1 MIEQLAMA
9 ESPARSTPL
18 PTHPDDSQD
27 ESAIPSSNPNPKPKR
42 PLLHLLVNVSDTQYP
57 VVRWVA
63 KKHFHWRL
71 SSDPEDSEFD
81 LWWTDGA
88 VQPEKLAR
96 MKPYQK
102 INHFPGMYG
111 LARKNYL
118 ARNLN
123 KLRKM
128 FPQDYDFYPQTW
140 VLPAEH
146 GDLKTFS
153 LRNPRTTFIVK
164 PEASCQGRGIFL
176 TRTPES
182 LDPGA
187 HYVVQRYLDK
197 PLLLED
203 LKFDLRVYVLVAGCD
218 PLRIF
223 VHEEGLARLATLEYS
238 APNAGNLADAC
249 MHLTNYA
256 VNKHN
261 PNFVF
266 NEDAEADDIGH
277 KRSLTSTMEALRE
290 QGWDVDQLRS
300 DINDIIVKTLCC
312 IQPSLAHIYKSCQP
326 EDKSNSCCFELLGF
340 DIILD
345 QNFKPWLLEVNHSP
359 SFTTDTPLDKK
370 IKRQVIAEA
379 LDLLDIH
386 PKHRRRYI
394 ARKKMEIQQRA
405 VSGKN
410 TQQSKEEREA
420 AFGKAARLR
429 DKWESKH
436 LGAYVKAY
444 PGARA
449 AEYEKYIQA
458 ADDIWEEWTGGNI
471 NRVKKE
477 DSREI
482 PQKPPKPIVQKPS
495 KSLSKPPIEKE
506 MRSPSSTSLSTR
518 DKRSQSV
525 SERPEIPPMPAVF
538 ERLSRIKGNERRV
551 QTPVAVLPNIY
562 LSEDVPSPIPNV
574 PAERVYRSSADQQQP
589 YSKLVPL
596 KDPRGKQSL
605 VATLEASLRQTRP
618 DLRLIQIPLKIQALD
633 TFGPATWVRSPNEG
647 RSPLRASREGRVRRL
662 GQRI

>member
-1 MIEQLAMA
+1 
-9 ESPARSTPL
+9 
-18 PTHPDDSQD
+18 
-27 ESAIPSSNPNPKPKR
+27 
-42 PLLHLLVNVSDTQYP
+42 
-57 VVRWVA
+57 VV

-71 SSDPEDSEFD
+71 SNDPEDFEFD

-123 KLRKM
+123 KLRKL
-128 FPQDYDFYPQTW
+128 FPQEYDFYPQTW

-146 GDLKTFS
+146 GDLKTYS
-153 LRNPRTTFIVK
+153 LRNPRTTYIVK

-182 LDPGA
+182 LDLNA
-187 HYVVQRYLDK
+187 HYVVQRYLEK

-223 VHEEGLARLATLEYS
+223 VHEEGLARLATMEYS
-238 APNAGNLADAC
+238 APNAGNLGDAC

-266 NEDAEADDIGH
+266 NEDEEVDDIGH

-290 QGWDVDQLRS
+290 QGWDVSQLRS
-300 DINDIIVKTLCC
+300 NIHDLIVKTLCS

-345 QNFKPWLLEVNHSP
+345 QSLKPWLLEVNHSP
-359 SFTTDTPLDKK
+359 SFSTDTPLDKK

-379 LDLLDIH
+379 LELMDIH

-394 ARKKMEIQQRA
+394 ARKKIEIQQRA
-405 VSGKN
+405 VLGKN
-410 TQQSKEEREA
+410 TKESKEERA
-420 AFGKAARLR
+420 LAYNKAARLR

-444 PGARA
+444 PGPK
-449 AEYEKYIQA
+449 AESYEKYIRTA
-458 ADDIWEEWTGGNI
+458 GEIWEEWTGGNI

-477 DSREI
+477 DLREI
-482 PQKPPKPIVQKPS
+482 PLKPPRTSSQKPS
-495 KSLSKPPIEKE
+495 KSLSKPSTEKVAK
-506 MRSPSSTSLSTR
+506 SPSSASVSNR
-518 DKRSQSV
+518 EKRSQSV
-525 SERPEIPPMPAVF
+525 SERPEIQPMPAVF
-538 ERLSRIKGNERRV
+538 ERLSKVKGNERRV
-551 QTPVAVLPNIY
+551 QTPIAVLPSIY
-562 LSEDVPSPIPNV
+562 LTDDLQSATPNV
-574 PAERVYRSSADQQQP
+574 PAERLYRSSIDPPQ
-589 YSKLVPL
+589 YSSKLIPL

-618 DLRLIQIPLKIQALD
+618 DLRMLQIPLKIQALD
-633 TFGPATWVRSPNEG
+633 TFSPATWVQKSPDSK
-647 RSPLRASREGRVRRL
+647 SPLRASREGRVRKL
-662 GQRI
+662 GQRM